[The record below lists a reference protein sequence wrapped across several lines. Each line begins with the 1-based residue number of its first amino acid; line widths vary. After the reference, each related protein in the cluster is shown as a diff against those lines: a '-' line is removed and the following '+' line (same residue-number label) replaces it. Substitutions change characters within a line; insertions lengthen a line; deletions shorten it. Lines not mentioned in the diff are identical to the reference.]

1 MSWRPDG
8 WLQNRKLNSGLAVS
22 HPHLSGELWSAYEQG
37 AAAMLEAL
45 RREGLKQRRMS
56 ISKNK
61 LVEGYEV
68 FIPDEE
74 AQQ

>member
-1 MSWRPDG
+1 
-8 WLQNRKLNSGLAVS
+8 
-22 HPHLSGELWSAYEQG
+22 
-37 AAAMLEAL
+37 MLEAL